1 MGRKQNG
8 RKDPELVIENAGSW
22 REEEGTDGAGSLDG
36 VSGEGVVDEGDGSS
50 KGGSSKGGASRGGS
64 SKGGSSNGGS
74 SRGGSSKGGSSRG
87 GSSDGDSSDGGSSE
101 GGSEGGRVSGAP
113 GTTALAC
120 SSVLEEGAGGR
131 QFSILEILG
140 GGLLGHEFF
149 SRNWGVIALVLFLT
163 LCYVGN
169 RYSADQELIRINDL
183 QRELEEV
190 RYRALTHN
198 SELTMLCRQSNI
210 EAALR
215 AHGDSTLC
223 ASKEPP
229 YVINRVKGK

>member
-36 VSGEGVVDEGDGSS
+36 VSGEGVVDEGAGSS
-50 KGGSSKGGASRGGS
+50 K
-64 SKGGSSNGGS
+64 GGS

>member
-50 KGGSSKGGASRGGS
+50 KGGSSKGG
-64 SKGGSSNGGS
+64 S

-113 GTTALAC
+113 GTTALAR

>member
-50 KGGSSKGGASRGGS
+50 KGGSSK
-64 SKGGSSNGGS
+64 GGS